1 MAGLIAA
8 IVAAALGLANSIT
21 GAIYSSTSG
30 KAIKEKISQLTK
42 IINDDMSLRN
52 RLMDAYNSKNPMLL
66 NNVVN
71 TIPGGFA
78 HQVAKLEK
86 QIKEQVHQDKI
97 ARIDK
102 NISDNTARQ
111 NALMNHQID
120 PYNQITNAINTDWY
134 DRNKHNLSA
143 TEHEKRENGKYTIK
157 DQYGKDNVV
166 SQEQLETWT
175 YGKPTDNQ
183 TIKPDNN
190 TKLVY
195 TKGK

>member
-30 KAIKEKISQLTK
+30 KAIKEKIAQLTK

-71 TIPGGFA
+71 SIPGGFA

-97 ARIDK
+97 SRIDE
-102 NISDNTARQ
+102 NISNNTARQ

-134 DRNKHNLSA
+134 DRNKHNLNA
-143 TEHEKRENGKYTIK
+143 TEHEKRENGKYIIK

-175 YGKPTDNQ
+175 YGKPTENQ
-183 TIKPDNN
+183 TIKPDSN
-190 TKLVY
+190 TRLVY
-195 TKGK
+195 EKGK